1 MRISWFSLLRMACLL
16 QVVTCCLLLTYGSA
30 VVQAQSSG
38 LVASPASGVATGT
51 IAGTV
56 TDPQGA
62 VVPQAAIT
70 VTRVGGEPVMATAD
84 ALGRYA
90 VAGLAPGLYTI
101 EAQAAGFRTSRKEG
115 VPVAAGAVQRL
126 TLTLTIEVQQQQVE
140 VSADDNQ
147 ADASPEKNGSAIVL
161 KGRDLDALSDD
172 QNELQQQLEAIAG
185 SDPEAGSQFYIDG
198 FSGGKLPPKSSIRE
212 IRINQNPYSAQYDQ
226 LGYGR
231 IEIFTK
237 PGTDKLHGDYWMQGN
252 DSPFNARNPFVREQP
267 DYYTYFYEGD
277 VNGPIS
283 KTASYFASVYGQNG
297 QNDSVVN
304 AVILDDALN
313 QTQFTQAISSP
324 SSNLNFAPRFDL
336 QLGKAQTLSLR
347 YQLQRNTQTNG
358 GVGQLALASQ
368 AFNSDNTE
376 QVLQFS
382 DTQAYGAKIVN
393 ETRFQY
399 IRDRNN
405 QQPLDTSPTIA
416 VQGAFTGGGNSQ
428 GVSRDSQD
436 HYELQ
441 DYVQMDVG
449 THDLH
454 FGGRLRAVRDSNY
467 STANF
472 NGQYT
477 FASLNA
483 YQITERGLQRGL
495 TPAEIRSAGGGAS
508 QYIQT
513 QGKPGIA
520 VSLIDTGFYAE
531 DNWKVKP
538 SVTLSY
544 GLRFE
549 TQTDIHDHADF
560 GPRVTASWAIPGG
573 KNKPPRAV
581 ICAGAGWFY
590 QRFASTNVLQAERQN
605 GVTQSGIVVNA
616 PDFFLANC
624 VTTPNNCPG
633 VSAGSAAGSSTIY
646 QVSPNLRSPY
656 IFMSGIGVDKPL
668 GKYASLSANYMYSRG
683 EHLFLTRNIN
693 APLPGT
699 YDPTDPTSGTRPL
712 GTDENIYQYES
723 EGASA
728 RNRLVL
734 NGNLH
739 AKRLGLFGFYML
751 SRMRADTAG
760 VASFP
765 SNQYD
770 LHIDYGR
777 ASNDVHSRMFLGGF
791 IQLPGK
797 ISFNPFVIYQSSSPF
812 NITVGQDLNGD
823 TQFND
828 RPAFATDLTRSSVYK
843 TKWGTFDAQPIAG
856 QKIIP
861 INYGTGPSLF
871 IANLQM
877 SKSFSFGPVIPDET
891 PAPAADAKDSKDA
904 KSDTKADAKKDTKTP
919 AKPAKKEIERKYN
932 LGFAVS
938 SNNIFNHVN
947 LGAPVGVLGSPLF
960 GTSNSLATI
969 FGSGAANRTVNL
981 QTFFRF

>member
-1 MRISWFSLLRMACLL
+1 
-16 QVVTCCLLLTYGSA
+16 VTYAQTSGASAGSA
-30 VVQAQSSG
+30 STNST
-38 LVASPASGVATGT
+38 TGS
-51 IAGTV
+51 ISGTV
-56 TDPQGA
+56 ADPQGA
-62 VVPQAAIT
+62 VVPQAGIT
-70 VTRVGGEPVMATAD
+70 VTRVGGAPVSATAD
-84 ALGRYA
+84 ALGHYS
-90 VAGLAPGLYTI
+90 VTGLVPGLYTV

-115 VPVAAGAVQRL
+115 LPVAAGAVQRL
-126 TLTLTIEVQQQQVE
+126 TLTLVIEVQQQQVE
-140 VSADDNQ
+140 VLADDSQ
-147 ADASPEKNGSAIVL
+147 ADASPEKNGGALVL
-161 KGRDLDALSDD
+161 KGRDLDALSND

-185 SDPEAGSQFYIDG
+185 SDPEAGAQFYVDG

-252 DSPFNARNPFVREQP
+252 DSPFNGRNPFVTEQP
-267 DYYTYFYEGD
+267 DYYTYLFEGD

-283 KTASYFASVYGQNG
+283 KTASYFASVFRQQG

-304 AVILDDALN
+304 AVVLDGLLN
-313 QTQFTQAISSP
+313 QAPFTQAISSP
-324 SSNLNFAPRFDL
+324 SITLNFAPRFDL
-336 QLGKAQTLSLR
+336 QLGKTQTLSLR

-382 DTQAYGAKIVN
+382 DTQAYGAKVVN

-477 FASLNA
+477 FASLTA
-483 YQITERGLQRGL
+483 YQITEQGLQSGL
-495 TPAEIRSAGGGAS
+495 TPAQIRAAGGGAS
-508 QYIQT
+508 QYSQA

-520 VSLIDTGFYAE
+520 VSLVDTGLYAE

-538 SVTLSY
+538 QLTLSY

-560 GPRVTASWAIPGG
+560 GPRVAASWAIPGG

-581 ICAGAGWFY
+581 IRAGAGWFY
-590 QRFASTNVLQAERQN
+590 QRFASTNVLQAQRQN
-605 GVTQSGIVVNA
+605 GVTQSAIVVNS
-616 PDFFLANC
+616 PDFFPADC
-624 VTTPNNCPG
+624 VTTPGACTG
-633 VSAGSAAGSSTIY
+633 VSANSAAGASTIY
-646 QVSPNLRSPY
+646 RVNPNLRSPY

-712 GTDENIYQYES
+712 GTDENIYEYES

-728 RNRLVL
+728 RNRLVV

-739 AKRLGLFGFYML
+739 AKHMGFFGFYML
-751 SRMRADTAG
+751 SKMNTNTAG
-760 VASFP
+760 VGSFP

-770 LHIDYGR
+770 LHVDYGR
-777 ASNDVHSRMFLGGF
+777 GSNDLRSRVFLGGF
-791 IQLPGK
+791 AQLPGK
-797 ISFNPFVIYQSSSPF
+797 ISLNPFIIYQSSTPF

-843 TKWGTFDAQPIAG
+843 TKWGTFDAQPIPG

-871 IANLQM
+871 IANLRLAR
-877 SKSFSFGPVIPDET
+877 SFSFGPIIPDET
-891 PAPAADAKDSKDA
+891 PPPAADAKDGKDA
-904 KSDTKADAKKDTKTP
+904 KADAKKDTKTP
-919 AKPAKKEIERKYN
+919 AKPVKKEIERKYN
-932 LGFAVS
+932 LGFGVAS
-938 SNNIFNHVN
+938 DNIFNHVN
-947 LGAPVGVLGSPLF
+947 LGPPVGVLGSPLF

-969 FGSGAANRTVNL
+969 FGSGASNRTVNVE
-981 QTFFRF
+981 TFFRF

>member
-1 MRISWFSLLRMACLL
+1 MRFSRFSLLCF
-16 QVVTCCLLLTYGSA
+16 VCCCLTLFSYQMA
-30 VVQAQSSG
+30 WAQSSG
-38 LVASPASGVATGT
+38 IAPDETVADSSTGT
-51 IAGTV
+51 MSGMV

-62 VVPQAAIT
+62 VVPQAVIT
-70 VTRVGGEPVMATAD
+70 MTRAGGSSITATAD
-84 ALGRYA
+84 ALGRYS
-90 VAGLAPGLYTI
+90 VGSLAPGLYTV
-101 EAQAAGFRTSRKEG
+101 EAKAAGFRTLHKENVRITAG
-115 VPVAAGAVQRL
+115 VVQRL
-126 TLTLTIEVQQQQVE
+126 TLTLAIEVQQQQLE
-140 VSADDNQ
+140 VSADDGQ
-147 ADASPEKNGSAIVL
+147 VDASPEKNGSAIVL

-237 PGTDKLHGDYWMQGN
+237 PGTDKLHGDYWMRGN
-252 DSPFNARNPFVREQP
+252 DSPFNGRNPFVTEQP
-267 DYYTYFYEGD
+267 DYYTYLYEGD

-283 KTASYFASVYGQNG
+283 KTASYFASVFGQNG
-297 QNDSVVN
+297 QNDSIVN
-304 AVILDDALN
+304 AVILDDSLN
-313 QTQFTQAISSP
+313 QTPFTQAISSP
-324 SSNLNFAPRFDL
+324 ASTLNFGPRFDL

-347 YQLQRNTQTNG
+347 YQLWHNTQTNG

-405 QQPLDTSPTIA
+405 QRPLNSAPTIA

-449 THDLH
+449 PHDLH

-477 FASLNA
+477 FASLSA
-483 YQITERGLQRGL
+483 YQITEQGLRSGL
-495 TPAEIRSAGGGAS
+495 TPAQIRAAGGGAS
-508 QYIQT
+508 QYTQA

-520 VSLIDTGFYAE
+520 VSLIDTGLYAE

-544 GLRFE
+544 GMRFE

-560 GPRVTASWAIPGG
+560 GPRVAASWAIPGG

-581 ICAGAGWFY
+581 IRAGAGWFY

-605 GVTQSGIVVNA
+605 GVTQSQIIVNA
-616 PDFFLANC
+616 PNFFPANC
-624 VTTPNNCPG
+624 VTTPSDCTG
-633 VSAGSAAGSSTIY
+633 ATTTSAAGSSTIY
-646 QVSPNLRSPY
+646 QVNPNLRSPY
-656 IFMSGIGVDKPL
+656 IFMSGVGVDKPI
-668 GKYASLSANYMYSRG
+668 GKHVSLSANYMYSRG

-699 YDPTDPTSGTRPL
+699 YDPADPASGTRPL
-712 GTDENIYQYES
+712 GTDENIYEYES

-728 RNRLVL
+728 RNRLVM
-734 NGNLH
+734 NGNVH
-739 AKRLGLFGFYML
+739 AKHLGLFGFYML
-751 SRMRADTAG
+751 SKMNANTAG

-765 SNQYD
+765 SNPYD
-770 LHIDYGR
+770 LHVDYGR
-777 ASNDVHSRMFLGGF
+777 ASNDVRSRMFLGGF
-791 IQLPGK
+791 AQLPWK
-797 ISFNPFVIYQSSSPF
+797 ISVNPFIIYQSSSPF

-823 TQFND
+823 TIFND
-828 RPAFATDLTRSSVYK
+828 RPAFATDLSRSSVYT

-861 INYGTGPSLF
+861 INYGNGPSLF
-871 IANLQM
+871 IANLHLA
-877 SKSFSFGPVIPDET
+877 KSFSFGPIIPDET
-891 PAPAADAKDSKDA
+891 PPAPDAKDSKDA
-904 KSDTKADAKKDTKTP
+904 KPDTKADAKKDAKTP
-919 AKPAKKEIERKYN
+919 AKPVKKEIERKYN

-947 LGAPVGVLGSPLF
+947 LAPPVGVLGSPLF
-960 GTSNSLATI
+960 GRSNALATV

-981 QTFFRF
+981 ETFFRF

>member
-1 MRISWFSLLRMACLL
+1 M
-16 QVVTCCLLLTYGSA
+16 
-30 VVQAQSSG
+30 SG
-38 LVASPASGVATGT
+38 M
-51 IAGTV
+51 V

-62 VVPQAAIT
+62 VVPQAVVT
-70 VTRVGGEPVMATAD
+70 VTRAGGPSITATSD
-84 ALGRYA
+84 ALGRYS
-90 VAGLAPGLYTI
+90 VSGLAPGLYTV
-101 EAQAAGFRTSRKEG
+101 EAQAAGFRALHKENVRITAG
-115 VPVAAGAVQRL
+115 VVQRL
-126 TLTLTIEVQQQQVE
+126 TLTLAIEMQQQQVE
-140 VSADDNQ
+140 VSADDGQ
-147 ADASPEKNGSAIVL
+147 VDASPEKNGSAIVL

-185 SDPEAGSQFYIDG
+185 SDPEAGSQFYVDG
-198 FSGGKLPPKSSIRE
+198 FSSGKLPPKSSIRE

-237 PGTDKLHGDYWMQGN
+237 PGTDKLHGDYWMRGN
-252 DSPFNARNPFVREQP
+252 DSPFNGRNPFVKQQP
-267 DYYTYFYEGD
+267 DYYTYLYEGD
-277 VNGPIS
+277 VNGPVS
-283 KTASYFASVYGQNG
+283 KTASYFASVFGQNG

-304 AVILDDALN
+304 AVILDDSLN

-324 SSNLNFAPRFDL
+324 TSTLDFAPRFDL
-336 QLGKAQTLSLR
+336 QLGKTQTLSLR
-347 YQLQRNTQTNG
+347 YQLERNTQTNG

-405 QQPLDTSPTIA
+405 QRPVNTATTIT
-416 VQGAFTGGGNSQ
+416 VQGAFTDGGNSQ

-441 DYVQMDVG
+441 DYVQMDIG
-449 THDLH
+449 PHDLH

-477 FASLNA
+477 FASLDA
-483 YQITERGLQRGL
+483 YQITRRGLRSGL
-495 TPAEIRSAGGGAS
+495 TSEQIRAAGGGAS

-513 QGKPGIA
+513 TGKPGIT
-520 VSLIDTGFYAE
+520 VSLIDTGLYAE

-544 GLRFE
+544 GMRFE

-560 GPRVTASWAIPGG
+560 GPRVAGSWAIPGG

-581 ICAGAGWFY
+581 IRAGAGWFY
-590 QRFASTNVLQAERQN
+590 QRFTSTSVLQAERQN
-605 GVTQSGIVVNA
+605 GVTQSEIVVSS
-616 PDFFLANC
+616 PDCYPADW
-624 VTTPNNCPG
+624 VTTPQQC
-633 VSAGSAAGSSTIY
+633 AGAPTGSPASVSTIY
-646 QVSPNLRSPY
+646 QVNPNLRSPY
-656 IFMSGIGVDKPL
+656 IFMSGVGVDKPI
-668 GKYASLSANYMYSRG
+668 GKHVSLSANYMYSRG

-699 YDPTDPTSGTRPL
+699 YDPVDPTSGTRPL
-712 GTDENIYQYES
+712 GTDENIYEYES

-734 NGNLH
+734 NGNVH
-739 AKRLGLFGFYML
+739 AKHLGLFGFYML
-751 SRMRADTAG
+751 SKMNANTAG

-765 SNQYD
+765 SNPYD
-770 LHIDYGR
+770 LHVDYGR
-777 ASNDVHSRMFLGGF
+777 ASNDVRSRMFLGGF
-791 IQLPGK
+791 AQLPWK
-797 ISFNPFVIYQSSSPF
+797 ISLNPFIIYQSSSPF

-823 TQFND
+823 TIFND
-828 RPAFATDLTRSSVYK
+828 RPAFATDLSRSSVYK
-843 TKWGTFDAQPIAG
+843 TKWGTFDAQPMTG

-861 INYGTGPSLF
+861 INYGSGPGLF
-871 IANLQM
+871 IANLHLA
-877 SKSFSFGPVIPDET
+877 KSFSFGPIIPDET
-891 PAPAADAKDSKDA
+891 PPAPDAKDGKDA
-904 KSDTKADAKKDTKTP
+904 KTDAKKDTKTP
-919 AKPAKKEIERKYN
+919 AKPVKKEIERKYN

-947 LGAPVGVLGSPLF
+947 LGPPVGVLGSPLF
-960 GTSNSLATI
+960 GTSNSLATV

-981 QTFFRF
+981 ETFFRF

>member
-1 MRISWFSLLRMACLL
+1 MRFFRFSLLCF
-16 QVVTCCLLLTYGSA
+16 VCCCLVLLRYQMAG
-30 VVQAQSSG
+30 AQSSG
-38 LVASPASGVATGT
+38 ITSGGAVADSSTGT
-51 IAGTV
+51 MSGMV

-62 VVPQAAIT
+62 VVPQAVVT
-70 VTRVGGEPVMATAD
+70 VTRAGGPSITATSD
-84 ALGRYA
+84 ALGRYS
-90 VAGLAPGLYTI
+90 VSGLAPGLYTV
-101 EAQAAGFRTSRKEG
+101 EAQAAGFRALHKENVRITAG
-115 VPVAAGAVQRL
+115 VVQRL
-126 TLTLTIEVQQQQVE
+126 TLTLAIEMQQQQVE
-140 VSADDNQ
+140 VSADDGQ
-147 ADASPEKNGSAIVL
+147 VDASPEKNGSAIVL

-185 SDPEAGSQFYIDG
+185 SDPEAGSQFYVDG
-198 FSGGKLPPKSSIRE
+198 FSSGKLPPKSSIRE

-237 PGTDKLHGDYWMQGN
+237 PGTDKLHGDYWMRGN
-252 DSPFNARNPFVREQP
+252 DSPFNGRNPFVKQQP
-267 DYYTYFYEGD
+267 DYYTYLYEGD
-277 VNGPIS
+277 VNGPVS
-283 KTASYFASVYGQNG
+283 KTASYFASVFGQNG

-304 AVILDDALN
+304 AVILDDSLN

-324 SSNLNFAPRFDL
+324 TSTLDFAPRFDL
-336 QLGKAQTLSLR
+336 QLGKTQTLSLR
-347 YQLQRNTQTNG
+347 YQLERNTQTNG

-405 QQPLDTSPTIA
+405 QRPVNTATTIT
-416 VQGAFTGGGNSQ
+416 VQGAFTDGGNSQ

-441 DYVQMDVG
+441 DYVQMDIG
-449 THDLH
+449 PHDLH

-477 FASLNA
+477 FASLDA
-483 YQITERGLQRGL
+483 YQITRRGLRSGL
-495 TPAEIRSAGGGAS
+495 TSEQIRAAGGGAS

-513 QGKPGIA
+513 TGKPGIT
-520 VSLIDTGFYAE
+520 VSLIDTGLYAE

-544 GLRFE
+544 GMRFE

-560 GPRVTASWAIPGG
+560 GPRVAGSWAIPGG

-581 ICAGAGWFY
+581 IRAGAGWFY
-590 QRFASTNVLQAERQN
+590 QRFTSTSVLQAERQN
-605 GVTQSGIVVNA
+605 GVTQSEIVVSS
-616 PDFFLANC
+616 PDCYPADW
-624 VTTPNNCPG
+624 VTTPQQC
-633 VSAGSAAGSSTIY
+633 AGAPTGSPASVSTIY
-646 QVSPNLRSPY
+646 QVNPNLRSPY
-656 IFMSGIGVDKPL
+656 IFMSGVGVDKPI
-668 GKYASLSANYMYSRG
+668 GKHVSLSANYMYSRG

-699 YDPTDPTSGTRPL
+699 YDPVDPTSGTRPL
-712 GTDENIYQYES
+712 GTDENIYEYES

-734 NGNLH
+734 NGNVH
-739 AKRLGLFGFYML
+739 AKHLGLFGFYML
-751 SRMRADTAG
+751 SKMNANTAG

-765 SNQYD
+765 SNPYD
-770 LHIDYGR
+770 LHVDYGR
-777 ASNDVHSRMFLGGF
+777 ASNDVRSRMFLGGF
-791 IQLPGK
+791 AQLPWK
-797 ISFNPFVIYQSSSPF
+797 ISLNPFIIYQSSSPF

-823 TQFND
+823 TIFND
-828 RPAFATDLTRSSVYK
+828 RPAFATDLSRSSVYK
-843 TKWGTFDAQPIAG
+843 TKWGTFDAQPMTG

-861 INYGTGPSLF
+861 INYGSGPGLF
-871 IANLQM
+871 IANLHLA
-877 SKSFSFGPVIPDET
+877 KSFSFGPIIPDET
-891 PAPAADAKDSKDA
+891 PPAPDAKDGKDA
-904 KSDTKADAKKDTKTP
+904 KTDAKKDTKTP
-919 AKPAKKEIERKYN
+919 AKPVKKEIERKYN

-947 LGAPVGVLGSPLF
+947 LGPPVGVLGSPLF
-960 GTSNSLATI
+960 GTSNSLATV

-981 QTFFRF
+981 ETFFRF